1 MDKIQKLVKR
11 LKKIKGLRLN
21 KLYEICEQQ
30 GLTAQEIELV
40 KYFINQ
46 R

>member
-1 MDKIQKLVKR
+1 MDKIQQLAKR

-21 KLYEICEQQ
+21 KLYKICEQQ

-40 KYFINQ
+40 KYFIN
-46 R
+46 RR

>member
-1 MDKIQKLVKR
+1 MDKIQNLAKSLKR
-11 LKKIKGLRLN
+11 IKGLRLN
-21 KLYEICEQQ
+21 RLYKICEQR

-40 KYFINQ
+40 KYFIN